1 MDAMQQKAIEQMRLW
16 NGPAG
21 RAWVETQD
29 ILDEMFKQFER
40 PLCEAVPAGSNL
52 RVLDVGCGTGGLT
65 VAVARKLGQ
74 GGRVV
79 GIDISAPMIGAA
91 LARAEREGT
100 SASFICAD
108 AQHHK
113 FDPASFDTIISRL
126 GVMFF
131 EDLVAAFA
139 NLRRAAAEG
148 AGLAVVAWRGAAE
161 NPFMTAAERAA
172 APLLPNMPAR
182 PSGGPGQFAFADK
195 DRVRTILLESGWTE
209 IDIRPVDIPCRFP
222 ASELARY
229 VGWLG
234 PVGTILQD
242 ADRGLR
248 ERVVDAVRPAF
259 APYVEADAIRFTA
272 ACWMIQARASTDAA
286 GEVSNG

>member
-1 MDAMQQKAIEQMRLW
+1 MDAMQKAIEQMRLW

-40 PLCEAVPAGSNL
+40 PLCEAVPAGSNR

-139 NLRRAAAEG
+139 NLEARCRRRRRARRRCMAGRSGESVHDGGRTSRRAPSAEY
-148 AGLAVVAWRGAAE
+148 AC
-161 NPFMTAAERAA
+161 
-172 APLLPNMPAR
+172 
-182 PSGGPGQFAFADK
+182 PSI
-195 DRVRTILLESGWTE
+195 RRSG
-209 IDIRPVDIPCRFP
+209 
-222 ASELARY
+222 
-229 VGWLG
+229 
-234 PVGTILQD
+234 
-242 ADRGLR
+242 
-248 ERVVDAVRPAF
+248 AVRL
-259 APYVEADAIRFTA
+259 R
-272 ACWMIQARASTDAA
+272 
-286 GEVSNG
+286 

>member
-1 MDAMQQKAIEQMRLW
+1 MDAMQKAIEQMRLW

-40 PLCEAVPAGSNL
+40 PLCEAVPAGSNR

-113 FDPASFDTIISRL
+113 FA
-126 GVMFF
+126 
-131 EDLVAAFA
+131 
-139 NLRRAAAEG
+139 RRA
-148 AGLAVVAWRGAAE
+148 
-161 NPFMTAAERAA
+161 
-172 APLLPNMPAR
+172 
-182 PSGGPGQFAFADK
+182 S
-195 DRVRTILLESGWTE
+195 
-209 IDIRPVDIPCRFP
+209 IRSFH
-222 ASELARY
+222 
-229 VGWLG
+229 
-234 PVGTILQD
+234 
-242 ADRGLR
+242 
-248 ERVVDAVRPAF
+248 
-259 APYVEADAIRFTA
+259 
-272 ACWMIQARASTDAA
+272 
-286 GEVSNG
+286 VSA